1 MVEAFSKFSYCKKL
15 PTSRKLCFLRLNGI
29 SWVRKVPST
38 VMVPNKLWSLF
49 SKSGFA
55 NPWPLQNQ
63 IFVCRKTLA
72 FISTP
77 KRKKKKRKW
86 WEVLNNLNG
95 QYFSLLIWKWC
106 LSSLFIQSSS
116 VHLNHWLNGQY
127 FSLLN
132 WKRHLSSLF
141 IKSSSALLFVI

>member
-77 KRKKKKRKW
+77 KERKRK
-86 WEVLNNLNG
+86 ESDGKYLIISMG
-95 QYFSLLIWKWC
+95 SISLCSSESDVFRPC
-106 LSSLFIQSSS
+106 LYNHPLFILIIDSMG
-116 VHLNHWLNGQY
+116 NT
-127 FSLLN
+127 SLCSTESDIFPPCL
-132 WKRHLSSLF
+132 
-141 IKSSSALLFVI
+141 